1 MKPDALDLLA
11 IVAQFLEGAAAN
23 AVSQELRSEVR
34 AAAKNL
40 ADARVQLDE
49 AFPLLTRECE
59 ELAQA
64 IDAARSALDESAHTE
79 PDRQE
84 PEKLSELHAQHEVL
98 LAQLG
103 DLLLR
108 VQATKSD
115 DARQAQASIFALLR
129 EQAGRR
135 LSWQSVFPAD
145 RLVSDV
151 LRGTWPQ
158 ETGKS

>member
-1 MKPDALDLLA
+1 MKPDALDLLS

-49 AFPLLTRECE
+49 AFPLLVRECE
-59 ELAQA
+59 ELTRA
-64 IDAARSALDESAHTE
+64 IGSAREVLGEPVHTE

-84 PEKLSELHAQHEVL
+84 PENLSELYARHEGL

-108 VQATKSD
+108 LQAMDSD
-115 DARQAQASIFALLR
+115 DARQVQVSIFVMMR

-158 ETGKS
+158 ESGKS